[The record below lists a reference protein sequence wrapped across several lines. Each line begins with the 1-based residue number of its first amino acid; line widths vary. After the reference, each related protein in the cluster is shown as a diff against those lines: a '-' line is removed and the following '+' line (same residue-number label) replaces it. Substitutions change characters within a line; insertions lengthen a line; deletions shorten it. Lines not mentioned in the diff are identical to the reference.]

1 MTNREWNTIKA
12 VYGIA
17 PEIMQLRV
25 RDENGEVEG
34 VINID
39 TDFDSALGLIHA
51 AGRDAVRKFVEFGDS
66 LEEYGFFERDK

>member
-1 MTNREWNTIKA
+1 MTNREWHTIMA

-25 RDENGEVEG
+25 RDDSGDLKG

-51 AGRDAVRKFVEFGDS
+51 ASRDAVRKFVEFGDS
-66 LEEYGFFERDK
+66 LEEYGFFERG

>member
-17 PEIMQLRV
+17 PEIMQLTI
-25 RDENGEVEG
+25 RDERGEVDG

-51 AGRDAVRKFVEFGDS
+51 AARDAVRKFVEFGDS
-66 LEEYGFFERDK
+66 FEEDGFFKRG

>member
-17 PEIMQLRV
+17 PEIMQLRMH
-25 RDENGEVEG
+25 DECGELEA

-39 TDFDSALGLIHA
+39 TDFGSALGLINSA
-51 AGRDAVRKFVEFGDS
+51 ARDAVRKFVEFGDS
-66 LEEYGFFERDK
+66 LEEDGFFKRG

>member
-25 RDENGEVEG
+25 RDDSGDLKG

-51 AGRDAVRKFVEFGDS
+51 AARDAVRKFVEFGDS
-66 LEEYGFFERDK
+66 LEEDGFFERG

>member
-25 RDENGEVEG
+25 RDDSGDLKG

-51 AGRDAVRKFVEFGDS
+51 ASRDAVRKFVEFGNS
-66 LEEYGFFERDK
+66 LEEDGFFERG

>member
-17 PEIMQLRV
+17 PETMQLRV

-34 VINID
+34 IINID

-51 AGRDAVRKFVEFGDS
+51 ASRNAVRQFVEFGDS
-66 LEEYGFFERDK
+66 LEEDGFFERG

>member
-17 PEIMQLRV
+17 PEIMQLTM
-25 RDENGEVEG
+25 RDEFGKVNG
-34 VINID
+34 VININ

-51 AGRDAVRKFVEFGDS
+51 AARDAVRKFVEFGDS
-66 LEEYGFFERDK
+66 LEESGFFKRG

>member
-17 PEIMQLRV
+17 PEIMQLRM
-25 RDENGEVEG
+25 RDECREVEA

-39 TDFDSALGLIHA
+39 TDFDSALGIIHA
-51 AGRDAVRKFVEFGDS
+51 AVRDNVRKFVEFGDS
-66 LEEYGFFERDK
+66 LEEDGFFKRG

>member
-17 PEIMQLRV
+17 PETMQLRML
-25 RDENGEVEG
+25 DECGEVEA

-51 AGRDAVRKFVEFGDS
+51 AARDAVRKFVEFGDS
-66 LEEYGFFERDK
+66 LEEDGFFKLG

>member
-17 PEIMQLRV
+17 PEIMQLTM
-25 RDENGEVEG
+25 RDECREVNG

-51 AGRDAVRKFVEFGDS
+51 EARDVVRKFVEFGDR
-66 LEEYGFFERDK
+66 LEECGSFELG

>member
-17 PEIMQLRV
+17 PEIMQLTM
-25 RDENGEVEG
+25 RDERGEVKG

-51 AGRDAVRKFVEFGDS
+51 AARDAVRKFVEFGDS
-66 LEEYGFFERDK
+66 LEEDGFFKRG

>member
-17 PEIMQLRV
+17 PEIMQLTM
-25 RDENGEVEG
+25 RDENGEVDG

-51 AGRDAVRKFVEFGDS
+51 AARDAVRKFVEFGDS
-66 LEEYGFFERDK
+66 LEEDGFFKRG

>member
-17 PEIMQLRV
+17 PEIMQLTM
-25 RDENGEVEG
+25 RDENGEVKG

-51 AGRDAVRKFVEFGDS
+51 AARDAVRKFVEFGDS
-66 LEEYGFFERDK
+66 LEEDGFFKRG

>member
-17 PEIMQLRV
+17 PETMQLRV
-25 RDENGEVEG
+25 RDESGGEG

-39 TDFDSALGLIHA
+39 TDFDSALVLIHA
-51 AGRDAVRKFVEFGDS
+51 AARDAVRKFVEFGDS
-66 LEEYGFFERDK
+66 LEECGFFKLG

>member
-17 PEIMQLRV
+17 PEIMQLRMH
-25 RDENGEVEG
+25 DEGGELEA

-51 AGRDAVRKFVEFGDS
+51 AARDAVRKFVEFGDS
-66 LEEYGFFERDK
+66 LERDGFFELG

>member
-17 PEIMQLRV
+17 PEIMQLTM
-25 RDENGEVEG
+25 RDENGEVKG

-51 AGRDAVRKFVEFGDS
+51 AARDAVRKFVEFGDS
-66 LEEYGFFERDK
+66 LEEDGFFERG

>member
-17 PEIMQLRV
+17 PEIMQLTM
-25 RDENGEVEG
+25 RDECGEVDG

-51 AGRDAVRKFVEFGDS
+51 AARDAVRKFVEFGDS
-66 LEEYGFFERDK
+66 LEEDRFFKRG

>member
-17 PEIMQLRV
+17 PDTMQLRV

-39 TDFDSALGLIHA
+39 TDFDTALGLIHA
-51 AGRDAVRKFVEFGDS
+51 ASRDAVRKFVEFGDS
-66 LEEYGFFERDK
+66 LEEDGFFELG

>member
-17 PEIMQLRV
+17 PETMQLRV

-39 TDFDSALGLIHA
+39 TDFGSALGLMHA
-51 AGRDAVRKFVEFGDS
+51 AARDAVRKFVEFGDS
-66 LEEYGFFERDK
+66 LEEDGFFERG

>member
-17 PEIMQLRV
+17 PEIMQLRMH
-25 RDENGEVEG
+25 DECGELEA

-51 AGRDAVRKFVEFGDS
+51 AARDAVRKFVEFGDS
-66 LEEYGFFERDK
+66 LEEDGFFERG

>member
-17 PEIMQLRV
+17 PGIMQLTI
-25 RDENGEVEG
+25 RDECGEVNG

-51 AGRDAVRKFVEFGDS
+51 EACDVVRKFVEFGDR
-66 LEEYGFFERDK
+66 LEECGFFELG

>member
-17 PEIMQLRV
+17 PEIMQLRLH
-25 RDENGEVEG
+25 DECGEVNG

-39 TDFDSALGLIHA
+39 TDFDSALGLVHA
-51 AGRDAVRKFVEFGDS
+51 AARNAVRQFVEFGDS
-66 LEEYGFFERDK
+66 LEECGFFERG

>member
-17 PEIMQLRV
+17 PEIMQLTM
-25 RDENGEVEG
+25 RDERGEVNG

-39 TDFDSALGLIHA
+39 TDFESALGLIHA
-51 AGRDAVRKFVEFGDS
+51 SARDAVRQFVEFGDS
-66 LEEYGFFERDK
+66 LEEDGFFKRG

>member
-17 PEIMQLRV
+17 PKTMQLRV
-25 RDENGEVEG
+25 LDENGEVKG

-51 AGRDAVRKFVEFGDS
+51 ASRYAVRKFVEFGDS
-66 LEEYGFFERDK
+66 LEEDGFFELG

>member
-17 PEIMQLRV
+17 PETMQLRV
-25 RDENGEVEG
+25 RDESGGGKG

-39 TDFDSALGLIHA
+39 TDFDSALVLIHA
-51 AGRDAVRKFVEFGDS
+51 AARDAIRKFVEFGDS
-66 LEEYGFFERDK
+66 FEECGFFELG